1 MRDYP
6 VEELHQRLTAR
17 PPLPALSPGAF
28 RAAAGEPHHDALL
41 AAVRREADRAVT
53 EGPQPQPL
61 WSSRR
66 RSEETGDRLLYDRPY
81 FARRRRLA
89 ALGLAALTGDDEYVV
104 DALAD
109 MLWSVCD
116 EYSWALPAHDH
127 QARASGRDLDRCV
140 DLFSCETA
148 QALAEIVTLLDG
160 RLPAHV
166 VDRVRANVRVRVLDP
181 LFADPR
187 PWPWESYTT
196 NWSAV
201 CGGAAGMAAL
211 ALETNPTRLASA
223 LQRTLAAMRSYLDGL
238 GPDGGCAEGVAYWT
252 YGFGYFTYFAEALR
266 ERTEIDLLCEVP
278 KAVAAAAFPARA
290 AVDVGRFVN
299 FSDSDETSPV
309 APGMLTRLRDRCA
322 APLPPL
328 PTTPAFDADPC
339 YRWAHLSRTLAWTDP
354 AVYDSTPPRGTSFQS
369 DLGWLVDRRS
379 VKGVQVVFA
388 AKGGHNAEPHNHND
402 LGHFILY
409 AGGEQLLADLGAGEY
424 RDGYFGLA
432 RYTDFLHPSSEAH
445 SVPVV
450 NGAPQQEGSQ
460 AMATVLHHHADAKGS
475 RLCLDLSTAYP
486 VVGVRRSFHWRDDA
500 TLTLTD
506 TFEGAEEVEEVFMSR
521 LAPVCGPGSTVWAGH
536 QATVTL
542 RFPPGSWEPSVDCID
557 TTTHDGA
564 PDRAYRLRLRS
575 TGVPPTSA
583 EFRFSVHTR
592 SP

>member
-1 MRDYP
+1 MRDHP
-6 VEELHQRLTAR
+6 VGELYERLMGR
-17 PPLPALSPGAF
+17 PALPALSPAAL
-28 RAAAGEPHHDALL
+28 RAGAGEPHHRALL
-41 AAVRREADRAVT
+41 AAVRREAARAVK

-66 RSEETGDRLLYDRPY
+66 RSEETGDRLRYDRPY

-89 ALGLAALTGDDEYVV
+89 AFGLAAVTCDDEPVV

-148 QALAEIVTLLDG
+148 HTLAEIVTLLDD
-160 RLPAHV
+160 RLPPPV
-166 VDRVRANVRVRVLDP
+166 VDRVRADVRYRVLDP
-181 LFADPR
+181 LFTDPR

-211 ALETNPTRLASA
+211 ALESDPARLAEA
-223 LQRTLAAMRSYLDGL
+223 LHRTLAALRSYLDGL
-238 GPDGGCAEGVAYWT
+238 GPEGGCAEGVAYWT

-266 ERTEIDLLCEVP
+266 ERTDIDLFLEVP

-299 FSDSDETSPV
+299 FSDSDETAPV
-309 APGMLTRLRDRCA
+309 APGLLTRLRDRCA
-322 APLPPL
+322 APPPPL
-328 PTTPAFDADPC
+328 ATTPAFDADPC

-354 AVYDSTPPRGTSFQS
+354 TVYDSTPPRGTSFQS
-369 DLGWLVDRRS
+369 DLGWLVDRRA
-379 VKGVQVVFA
+379 VNGVQVVFA

-424 RDGYFGLA
+424 RDGYFGPA
-432 RYTDFLHPSSEAH
+432 RYTDFLHPSSRAH

-450 NGAPQQEGSQ
+450 NGAPQREGPQ
-460 AMATVLHHHADAKGS
+460 VMATILHRRADADGCH
-475 RLCLDLSTAYP
+475 LALDLSPAYP
-486 VVGVRRSFHWRDDA
+486 AAGVRRSFDWRDDA

-506 TFEGAEEVEEVFMSR
+506 TFDGADEVEEVFMSR
-521 LAPVCGPGSTVWAGH
+521 LAPAYGPGSAVWSGH
-536 QATVTL
+536 RATVTL
-542 RFPPGSWEPSVDCID
+542 RFATESWEPTVDRLD

-575 TGVPPTSA
+575 TGASTARA
-583 EFRFSVHTR
+583 EFRFAVHITT
-592 SP
+592 P